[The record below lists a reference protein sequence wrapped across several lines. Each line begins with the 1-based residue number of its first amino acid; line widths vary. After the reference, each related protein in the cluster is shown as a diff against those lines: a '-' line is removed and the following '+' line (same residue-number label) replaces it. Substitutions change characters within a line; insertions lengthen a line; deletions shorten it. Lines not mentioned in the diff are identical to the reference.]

1 MNAKE
6 LIAEAR
12 RLSGGDPA
20 GAVRLV
26 ALRMAR
32 ERPEDAPLRA
42 AFGRELPEGR
52 PWEWR
57 LLAAGYA
64 PVPER
69 PSVWRARHGSRLAA
83 AAD

>member
-1 MNAKE
+1 MTAKE

-12 RLSGGDPA
+12 RLTGGDPN
-20 GAVRLV
+20 GALRLV

-32 ERPEDAPLRA
+32 KRAEDAPLRA
-42 AFGRELPEGR
+42 AFSREVAEAR

-69 PSVWRARHGSRLAA
+69 PSVWRARHGSRVVAA
-83 AAD
+83 EG